1 MKKNIKSLT
10 IRLRCQLTLADIAK
24 LMGISRQA
32 LHHHIKDENTC
43 KLSNALKLEEITGIK
58 HQFFL
63 YPMPIA
69 AQFLSEE
76 NQ

>member
-1 MKKNIKSLT
+1 
-10 IRLRCQLTLADIAK
+10 
-24 LMGISRQA
+24 MGISRQA